1 MSLPREEETQK
12 TLDASDRCESP
23 VDDKK
28 SEDLHPAGE
37 HVGASGSSEAVEQVT
52 RDRVATSVGV
62 RRMEAIARAGERRPV
77 LMWTVR
83 LCILTTGWMYSLQV
97 CDCCY

>member
-1 MSLPREEETQK
+1 MSLPRDETQK
-12 TLDASDRCESP
+12 TLDASDRSGSP

-28 SEDLHPAGE
+28 SEDVHPVGE
-37 HVGASGSSEAVEQVT
+37 HIGASDSSEAVEQVT

-83 LCILTTGWMYSLQV
+83 LCILITGWMYSLQV
-97 CDCCY
+97 GGCLCR